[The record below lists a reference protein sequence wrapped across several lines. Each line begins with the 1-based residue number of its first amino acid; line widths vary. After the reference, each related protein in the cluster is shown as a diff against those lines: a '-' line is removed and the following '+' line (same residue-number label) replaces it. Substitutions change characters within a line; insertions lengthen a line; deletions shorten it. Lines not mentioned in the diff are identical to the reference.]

1 MDTKDEVIYQ
11 LRVEDIQTVA
21 TENFGRELSTEEI
34 EKLIDTIGKSIP
46 WYDII
51 RDCII
56 WKLGLSQVEAEI

>member
-1 MDTKDEVIYQ
+1 MNKNDEVIYQ
-11 LRVEDIQTVA
+11 LVVEDIQTVA
-21 TENFGRELSTEEI
+21 TENFGRELSAEEL

-56 WKLGLSQVEAEI
+56 WKLGLSPVEEEF